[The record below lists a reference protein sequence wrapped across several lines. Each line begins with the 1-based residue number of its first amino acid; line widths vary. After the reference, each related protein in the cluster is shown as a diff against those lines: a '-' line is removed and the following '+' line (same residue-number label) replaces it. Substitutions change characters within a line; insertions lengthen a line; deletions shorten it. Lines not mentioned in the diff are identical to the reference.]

1 MRTRNSP
8 QETTQADHW
17 LMFLEPECEKPSSL
31 GAFASDLFVWVSTIA
46 FTLSA
51 ISLVQSLK
59 HVGWL

>member
-1 MRTRNSP
+1 
-8 QETTQADHW
+8 
-17 LMFLEPECEKPSSL
+17 MFLEPECEKPSSL